1 MKTKQQL
8 IDQAWAEYEKTRT
21 PAYAEYE
28 KIRDQAY
35 DEYEKKL
42 KEIEENN

>member
-8 IDQAWAEYEKTRT
+8 RDQAWAEYEKIRT

-28 KIRDQAY
+28 KT
-35 DEYEKKL
+35 
-42 KEIEENN
+42 